1 LADVLY
7 LGDHLRAVLHSGKY
21 GNVSMYCPFQQQASL
36 LPYSVLSNLSQ
47 MLKVLVHLTQS
58 SDATSDVDR
67 NCLLTARK
75 EENQIHASVQN

>member
-1 LADVLY
+1 
-7 LGDHLRAVLHSGKY
+7 
-21 GNVSMYCPFQQQASL
+21 
-36 LPYSVLSNLSQ
+36 

-75 EENQIHASVQN
+75 EENQIHASVQNWLVSGPTQEEDNLSIEDCLFYKFSWTIIYA